1 MADPRNLDEAKT
13 VIARLEKENAQ
24 LNQSEADSITSIVK
38 KAAEQLQHAVNEL
51 ATVRVLTIIG
61 DTPLRAELQRHKDAE
76 NPSAGAPPTFDVGD
90 ARGSITSIN
99 MATGDIQTFAS
110 ADAVSGPLK
119 ALHDEAMLRGTA
131 IMRENVKMLA
141 EVIEKLWSRTQ
152 R

>member
-1 MADPRNLDEAKT
+1 MPEPQTLDEAKAI
-13 VIARLEKENAQ
+13 IAKLEKENAQ
-24 LNQSEADSITSIVK
+24 LNTSEADSITSIVK
-38 KAAEQLQHAVNEL
+38 RAAEQLQQAVNEL

-61 DTPLRAELQRHKDAE
+61 DAPLKSELERQKRAED
-76 NPSAGAPPTFDVGD
+76 PSAGAPPTFEVGD

-119 ALHDEAMLRGTA
+119 ALHDEAMLRGTT
-131 IMRENVKMLA
+131 IMRENVRMLA
-141 EVIEKLWSRTQ
+141 DVIEKLWSRTQ